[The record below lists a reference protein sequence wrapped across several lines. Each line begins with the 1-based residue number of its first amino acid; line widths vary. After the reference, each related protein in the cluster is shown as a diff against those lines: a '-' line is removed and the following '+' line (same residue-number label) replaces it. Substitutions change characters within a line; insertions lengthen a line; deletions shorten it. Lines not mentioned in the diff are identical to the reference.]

1 MPTATILP
9 NVAHAGISKG
19 RLPVADFLTCYAFVL
34 PNEDYTPPRYQAEP
48 DPTKADPLALAI
60 SGINS
65 AAFPEQFQEIFV
77 LPVAQRPPAIQAFY
91 QATFWNAW
99 ISQLENPIAMRVMDA
114 EVNSG
119 GEGIR
124 LLQQACNSL
133 GATLEVDEIWG
144 PLTVAAALAC
154 NQVSLVAVFKDLRVA
169 FYQSLGGP
177 DVAEWVAR
185 AMK

>member
-1 MPTATILP
+1 MIARNAWP
-9 NVAHAGISKG
+9 AGIWKG
-19 RLPVADFLTCYAFVL
+19 GPSVADFQTCYAFVL
-34 PNEDYTPPRYQAEP
+34 PNEDFTPPQYKTRP

-65 AAFPEQFQEIFV
+65 AAFPEEFEAIFAI
-77 LPVAQRPPAIQAFY
+77 PASQRGPAVQAFY
-91 QATFWNAW
+91 QKTYWNSW
-99 ISQLENPIAMRVMDA
+99 IPQLENPIAMRVMDA

-119 GEGIR
+119 GEGVR

-133 GATLEVDEIWG
+133 GHDLEVDEIWG

-154 NQVSLVAVFKDLRVA
+154 NQVSLVAVFKSLRVA
-169 FYQSLGGP
+169 FYRSLGGP